1 MLNTKY
7 SKENYI
13 EDIPDDCI
21 SQFVLENGF
30 NIFEDLCL
38 EIANIE
44 IKNSRQVNRQNMATY
59 KLIIF
64 VYSRVRNFSKKLKLS
79 LQKKF

>member
-13 EDIPDDCI
+13 EDISDDCI

-30 NIFEDLCL
+30 NSFEDLYL
-38 EIANIE
+38 EIANTE
-44 IKNSRQVNRQNMATY
+44 IKNSRQVNRQNIAAY
-59 KLIIF
+59 KLITF
-64 VYSRVRNFSKKLKLS
+64 VYSRVRNFSKKLKLL
-79 LQKKF
+79 LQKTF

>member
-13 EDIPDDCI
+13 EDISDDCI

>member
-13 EDIPDDCI
+13 EDISDDCI

-30 NIFEDLCL
+30 NIFEDLYL